1 MEEENNKP
9 NGFQWFTLGFSICTL
24 IFNTIILIAERK
36 WKEMDKLD
44 KCYIYHI
51 ITLAKL
57 KLRLKECKRCLR

>member
-36 WKEMDKLD
+36 WKINGQVRQML
-44 KCYIYHI
+44 YISHYNVSKI
-51 ITLAKL
+51 KIKI
-57 KLRLKECKRCLR
+57 KGV